1 MAMRSWPVKDVICC
15 SWVKRSHR
23 SGNSLA
29 RATFFRS
36 HVFHSLRDPM
46 ALATGFHGW
55 SRSWIVT
62 SALSKARTRTPHH
75 QRLANAGRNGRHSM
89 KRVGREGYQGSPRF
103 GRRVYL
109 VRGVNLQFAALIIG
123 RLGKLQY
130 QRELAPP
137 RCTAMVDVPVI

>member
-1 MAMRSWPVKDVICC
+1 MFSIPSVIRWP
-15 SWVKRSHR
+15 
-23 SGNSLA
+23 
-29 RATFFRS
+29 
-36 HVFHSLRDPM
+36 
-46 ALATGFHGW
+46 LATGFHGW
-55 SRSWIVT
+55 RSWIVT

-137 RCTAMVDVPVI
+137 RCTAMVDVPVIMAGFTREIDRVLQRFESRQVKAISLPVNARCCA